1 MAGKGQTLISLL
13 LLRWLGEW
21 ASDTEAA
28 ASGGTP
34 EFMGGVLGGGG
45 AGGVT
50 KAEGDRGL
58 ESRVMGGDRDG
69 WKE

>member
-45 AGGVT
+45 QGESPKLKGT
-50 KAEGDRGL
+50 EGWSQ
-58 ESRVMGGDRDG
+58 E
-69 WKE
+69 

>member
-45 AGGVT
+45 
-50 KAEGDRGL
+50 RG
-58 ESRVMGGDRDG
+58 SHQS
-69 WKE
+69 

>member
-1 MAGKGQTLISLL
+1 MAGKGQTLISPL

-28 ASGGTP
+28 ASGGTR
-34 EFMGGVLGGGG
+34 EFMGGVLGGG
-45 AGGVT
+45 VT
-50 KAEGDRGL
+50 KVEGDRGL
-58 ESRVMGGDRDG
+58 ASRVMGGDRDG